1 MILEHLHF
9 CLANHACVS
18 HWLRGQPHLLECC
31 YQICLIG
38 TDMCVHPVSELS
50 VFSPFSVNCSQVAM
64 FQIMPALFPQG
75 QERVGGWSTKCG
87 QDKNF
92 QICPD
97 ILYECPLKWIHK
109 ELENSIVESTGYLNS
124 CVSLY

>member
-31 YQICLIG
+31 YQTCLIG

-64 FQIMPALFPQG
+64 FQLMPALCQHG
-75 QERVGGWSTKCG
+75 QERVGG
-87 QDKNF
+87 
-92 QICPD
+92 
-97 ILYECPLKWIHK
+97 
-109 ELENSIVESTGYLNS
+109 
-124 CVSLY
+124 